1 MRMICQSC
9 GVSVTSTHNRPRIE
23 HGILLCILV
32 IDMVAIGGLF
42 FCLSQVQV
50 STTVETSSPTPTSKL
65 PVQSPQSPTP
75 TFSPAATPTSTQPAA
90 GSERNGIQYIL
101 ESYYN
106 ALNRHSVDDAM
117 GHFTDEVEILINHG
131 RDYSYKGPRE
141 GVRQYLVIAFTLAP
155 DAEITEVEFAGLEV
169 DENKA
174 RAQVNYLVS
183 SKSHNLSR
191 TVTEQ
196 VELVKQNSSWKIF
209 KTDITY

>member
-1 MRMICQSC
+1 MRMICQLC
-9 GVSVTSTHNRPRIE
+9 GVPVTSAHNRPRIE

-32 IDMVAIGGLF
+32 IDIVAIGGLLF
-42 FCLSQVQV
+42 YLSQVQV
-50 STTVETSSPTPTSKL
+50 STTIETSSPTSTSKL
-65 PVQSPQSPTP
+65 PVQSPRPPTP

-90 GSERNGIQYIL
+90 GSEGNDIKYVL

-106 ALNRHSVDDAM
+106 ALNRHLVDDAM

-131 RDYSYKGPRE
+131 RDYSYRGPKE
-141 GVRQYLVIAFTLAP
+141 GVRQYLVMAFILAP
-155 DAEITEVEFAGLEV
+155 DAEITEVEFVGLEV

-191 TVTEQ
+191 AVTEQ
-196 VELVKQNSSWKIF
+196 VELVKQNSSWKIS